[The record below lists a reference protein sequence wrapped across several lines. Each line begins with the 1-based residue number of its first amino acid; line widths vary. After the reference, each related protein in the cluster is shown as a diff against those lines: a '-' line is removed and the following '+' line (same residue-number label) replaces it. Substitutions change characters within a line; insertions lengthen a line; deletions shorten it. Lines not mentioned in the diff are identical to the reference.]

1 MPIVLKTQ
9 AFHTSIVFKRR
20 TIMNAKA
27 QHSSVVRTDSAYSEE
42 SFVPA
47 IVTATALS
55 STSPEA
61 STAFSKLLWALGS
74 SSEDVGQMAERWI
87 ETIEETGSTGPVDP
101 KKLVEV
107 LMIGAEACLCPAS
120 RQSVR
125 RH

>member
-1 MPIVLKTQ
+1 MPIVLKSQ
-9 AFHTSIVFKRR
+9 AFHTSFVFKRR
-20 TIMNAKA
+20 IIMNAKV
-27 QHSSVVRTDSAYSEE
+27 QHSSVARPDSTFSEVA
-42 SFVPA
+42 FVPA

-61 STAFSKLLWALGS
+61 STALSRLLWALGS
-74 SSEDVGQMAERWI
+74 SPDDVGQMAERWI
-87 ETIEETGSTGPVDP
+87 ETIEETGPNGPVDP
-101 KKLVEV
+101 KKLVEA